1 MDNYSVMIS
10 AVAGEDIEGIADYIA
25 NVLLEP
31 ETAAK
36 LIGRLKTAVKS
47 LEAMPE
53 RHPLA
58 ADAYLALRGI
68 RTIRVDNYCAFYTV
82 NRAERTVNI
91 IRVIYTKRAWEKLV

>member
-1 MDNYSVMIS
+1 MDNYSAMIS
-10 AVAGEDIEGIADYIA
+10 AAAGEDIDGIADYIA

-47 LEAMPE
+47 LETMPE

-68 RTIRVDNYCAFYTV
+68 RTIRVDNYCVFYTV

-91 IRVIYTKRAWEKLV
+91 IRVIYTKRAWEKLA

>member
-10 AVAGEDIEGIADYIA
+10 AAAGEDIEGIADYIA
-25 NVLLEP
+25 NTLLEP

-47 LEAMPE
+47 LETMPE
-53 RHPLA
+53 RHPIV

-68 RTIRVDNYCAFYTV
+68 RTLRVDNYCVFYAA
-82 NRAERTVNI
+82 NRAEQTVNI
-91 IRVIYTKRAWEKLV
+91 IRVIYTKRAWEKLI